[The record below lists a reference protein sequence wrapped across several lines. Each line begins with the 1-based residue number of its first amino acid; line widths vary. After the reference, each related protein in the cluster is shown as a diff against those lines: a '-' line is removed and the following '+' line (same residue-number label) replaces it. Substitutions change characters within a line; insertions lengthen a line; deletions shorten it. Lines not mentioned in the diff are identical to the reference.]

1 MEANG
6 RCPTLASEAVESPGP
21 SERWQLLFFFSGR
34 FNTFTL
40 QLCTNNLDLNSIIH
54 TAMGQQMKN
63 LKKRKLVAAP
73 KVEEINFDSANR
85 EEWLTG
91 FHKRKVQRAK
101 HAAEN
106 AAKQYK
112 EDKKA
117 MRKKVR
123 PSMVLAKRYLL
134 TCLDSRGAQK
144 RFRTSNGRACSS
156 TPAHERRCW

>member
-1 MEANG
+1 
-6 RCPTLASEAVESPGP
+6 
-21 SERWQLLFFFSGR
+21 
-34 FNTFTL
+34 
-40 QLCTNNLDLNSIIH
+40 
-54 TAMGQQMKN
+54 MGQPVKN
-63 LKKRKLVAAP
+63 LKKRKLAAAP

-101 HAAEN
+101 HAADN

-117 MRKKVR
+117 MRKKVQAFL
-123 PSMVLAKRYLL
+123 VLAKKNVL

-144 RFRTSNGRACSS
+144 RFRASNGRAC
-156 TPAHERRCW
+156 